1 VFNRIFV
8 NEKDGTQFSKK
19 VGVKLVKTN
28 RIIRLRKINTVA
40 CISVAF
46 GVFFFIFSYIFA
58 YKKSFFQST
67 SKKKY
72 FAGKRKNLYKYL
84 EIKS

>member
-40 CISVAF
+40 CIPVAF

-67 SKKKY
+67 SKKI
-72 FAGKRKNLYKYL
+72 FCRKEK
-84 EIKS
+84 KSLQVLRN